1 MRRNDLSLVRKRR
14 KGWSLFFMALPF
26 MVFVVLFNYVPL
38 AGWGLSFLEYKP
50 GVPILKNQFVGF
62 KNFYLI
68 IKSRDMIRVMKN
80 TIVLSG
86 LNFIL
91 MICPVI
97 FALLLNEIK
106 SNKFKRLSQTVTTL
120 PHFIS
125 WVIVYS
131 LSFAIFGSE
140 GLMNQLLKP
149 FGIEQRVLINPGA
162 VYWFQSFMYQW
173 KSVGWNA
180 IIYIAAITGIDQEL
194 YEAATV
200 DGAGRFRCAWHI
212 TIPGLM
218 PTFLVLALLNIA
230 GFVNTGTDQ
239 HFVFRNAIIMDN
251 IETLDLYTY
260 RLGMQLLDYSYA
272 TAVGIFKSAIS
283 IALLFITN
291 NFAKRV
297 RGVVI
302 I

>member
-1 MRRNDLSLVRKRR
+1 MQQTGFSLGKKKK
-14 KGWSLFFMALPF
+14 KGWTLFFMTLPF
-26 MVFVVLFNYVPL
+26 MVFVILFNYVPL

-50 GVPILKNQFVGF
+50 GVPILKNQFVGL
-62 KNFYLI
+62 KNFDLI

-80 TIVLSG
+80 TIILSG

-97 FALLLNEIK
+97 FALLLNEIRN
-106 SNKFKRLSQTVTTL
+106 NKFKRLSQTITTL

-140 GLMNQLLKP
+140 GLMNQMFKP
-149 FGIEQRVLINPGA
+149 FGIEQSVLINPKA

-200 DGAGRFRCAWHI
+200 DGANRLRCVWHI
-212 TIPGLM
+212 TIPGLI
-218 PTFLVLALLNIA
+218 PTFLVLVLLNIA

-272 TAVGIFKSAIS
+272 TAVGIFKSTIS
-283 IALLFITN
+283 ITLLFITN
-291 NFAKRV
+291 NFAKHV
-297 RGVVI
+297 RGEAI